1 MRPRPDRERVALAI
15 GRLDRALSELKV
27 LAQSDLDEADLQ
39 TVKHHAEDCVGLGTR
54 VLEIIKRRG

>member
-1 MRPRPDRERVALAI
+1 VALAI

-54 VLEIIKRRG
+54 VLEMIRERG